1 MTPIDRQEPSIESL
15 ILDKITSVETNL
27 NRRLDDQDKA
37 ASDFKRQ
44 VERDLGAIKKQT
56 SETNGRV
63 TKLERAREV
72 GQAKL
77 AAFHWVPDLLDKII
91 TAALGGG
98 VTILLL
104 AVTGGI
110 H

>member
-1 MTPIDRQEPSIESL
+1 MATEPSIESL
-15 ILDKITSVETNL
+15 ILDKITSVDTNI

-37 ASDFKRQ
+37 AGEFKRQ
-44 VERDLGAIKKQT
+44 VERDLTAIKRQT
-56 SETNGRV
+56 AETNGRV
-63 TKLERAREV
+63 TKLENARAV

-77 AAFHWVPDLLDKII
+77 AAFHWIPDLFDKVL

-104 AVTGGI
+104 AVTGGL